1 MNIQI
6 ALDNVNWVKSCLEE
20 NGLNDVSEKITR
32 YLKRY
37 GNPEFA
43 EFSVNEVGFEGLNA
57 LHSAAKKNGD
67 RGLMMQIASFRNILA
82 EPATAKVGNLKALVP
97 GLIAYFKMNAI
108 NGWLF
113 HKERDGVY
121 LPWLIRSVQYNSPT
135 QNYPACVRINLVCNT
150 AKSDRS
156 DRDCGAES
164 ITIHA
169 DDIVKQTIP
178 EILGK
183 INYFRE
189 TKEFL
194 DMYERDVTQFAEWR
208 TQFGHQ
214 FRGNGKAMIKKSYST
229 DIIDLEY
236 SAKMVNDEEE
246 IERKI
251 IEEIDNDFWK
261 EHQVGNAFRLVPF
274 NCRMYMFHLSLHEH
288 IWVHVSQMKE
298 YVYNTELGDKLV
310 LPELHRDLLDI
321 LVTDMDI
328 IQEDFVEGK
337 SGGTTI
343 LCKGAPGLGKTL
355 TAEVFSEMVS
365 KPLYRVHSGQ
375 LGINAK
381 TVEEALNLILKRA
394 QRWGA
399 ILLLDEADVFV
410 RERGNDIDHN
420 AVVASFLRTLEYFN
434 GLLFMTTNRENDID
448 DAILSRCIAIIK
460 YQYPNQDDA
469 RKLWTVL
476 STQFNV
482 ELSEDVL
489 QGLLKLFPEVSGRDI
504 KELLK
509 LTSKFIRRKNLPVNV
524 EVFRQCA
531 MFRGVI

>member
-6 ALDNVNWVKSCLEE
+6 TLDSVNWVKNCLELH
-20 NGLNDVSEKITR
+20 GLHAVSEKITKH
-32 YLKRY
+32 LKRY

-43 EFSVNEVGFEGLNA
+43 EFSVSEVGFEGLSA
-57 LHSAAKKNGD
+57 LHAAAKENGD

-82 EPATAKVGNLKALVP
+82 EPTTAKVGNLKALVP
-97 GLIAYFKMNAI
+97 GLIAYFKMNVI

-113 HKERDGVY
+113 HKEKDGVY
-121 LPWLIRSVQYNSPT
+121 LPWLIRSVQYDSPT
-135 QNYPACVRINLVCNT
+135 QHAPACVKIKLTCNT
-150 AKSDRS
+150 AKNDRS
-156 DRDCGAES
+156 DRESGNES

-169 DDIVKQTIP
+169 DDIVKQSIP

-189 TKEFL
+189 TQEFL
-194 DMYERDVTQFAEWR
+194 DIYERDVTQFAEWR
-208 TQFGHQ
+208 IQFGRQ
-214 FRGNGKAMIKKSYST
+214 FRGNGTGLMKRNYST
-229 DIIDLEY
+229 DTIDLDH
-236 SAKMVNDEEE
+236 SAKMINDEEE

-251 IEEIDNDFWK
+251 IEEIDNDFWQ
-261 EHQVGNAFRLVPF
+261 EHQVENSFRLVPF
-274 NCRMYMFHLSLHEH
+274 NCRMYMFHLGLHEH
-288 IWVHVSQMKE
+288 MWVHVSQMKE
-298 YVYNTELGDKLV
+298 YIYNTELSHKLV

-355 TAEVFSEMVS
+355 TAECFSETVS

-375 LGINAK
+375 LGIDAE
-381 TVEEALNLILKRA
+381 TVEKSLDLILKRA

-420 AVVASFLRTLEYFN
+420 AVVASFLRTLEYFS

-460 YQYPNQDDA
+460 YEYPNKDDA

-482 ELSEDVL
+482 ALSEDVL
-489 QGLLKLFPEVSGRDI
+489 NDLLEMFPRVSGRDI

-509 LTSKFIRRKNLPVNV
+509 LTSKFIRRKNLPVSV